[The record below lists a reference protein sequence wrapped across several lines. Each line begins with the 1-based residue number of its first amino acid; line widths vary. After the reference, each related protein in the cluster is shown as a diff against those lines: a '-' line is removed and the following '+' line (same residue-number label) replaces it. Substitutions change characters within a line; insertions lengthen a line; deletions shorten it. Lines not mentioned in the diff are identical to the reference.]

1 MILARGLRLENSTEF
16 KLGTKIQAEKPDV
29 GRDQRLGC
37 IENILQQSLHDK
49 SVAQKWQISFRQLH
63 E

>member
-16 KLGTKIQAEKPDV
+16 KLGTKIQAKKPDV

-37 IENILQQSLHDK
+37 IENILQHSLHDK
-49 SVAQKWQISFRQLH
+49 SVAQK
-63 E
+63 

>member
-16 KLGTKIQAEKPDV
+16 KLGTRIQAEKPDV

-49 SVAQKWQISFRQLH
+49 SVAQK
-63 E
+63 